1 MKYIWK
7 NIKTFCQSETGFF
20 ILGILCIFLSLQMM
34 LTAYGLFGIYTIKK
48 TAEEQNLS
56 SLQFTFSDAVTKQE
70 FAEAIKKVP
79 QELNDKILQYYITVE
94 LPQQNRSSSWKDLDF
109 HITVRNGKIT
119 ISSQFAEN
127 TKDSGTIPEFFT
139 EEQESNGE
147 LVALTSDFDL
157 ESLEKFQSDGETIE
171 VFGQTY
177 QIIGKQRWS
186 LIMIPFS
193 SLPDDTI
200 LSGESVSMY
209 EPITKQDYD
218 QLRTVLTRELDNRI
232 SFPDLNIPDLNELY
246 RYNTV
251 LWVNLFIICAS
262 ALNFAL
268 LYRYLMMKRRGEL
281 AVFRLCGLRK
291 GKAAL
296 LYLGECIGLILPGT
310 AVAFG
315 CFHWLI
321 LPILAKVHGDIVTL
335 YSPVIYGKLI
345 AGYLAVTF
353 VILAVV
359 IGMELRSS
367 SLTLW
372 LRGKRYE

>member
-20 ILGILCIFLSLQMM
+20 ILSILCIFLSLQMM

-48 TAEEQNLS
+48 NAEEQNLS

-157 ESLEKFQSDGETIE
+157 ESFEKFQSDGETIE

-315 CFHWLI
+315 YFHWLI
-321 LPILAKVHGDIVTL
+321 LPLLAKVHGDIVTL

-345 AGYLAVTF
+345 AGYLTVTF

-372 LRGKRYE
+372 LRGEKI